1 MEMIC
6 NNYVSSNR
14 KAKSVSPLPDGIM
27 ALLKMVINRS
37 QMINELL
44 ATEVGGGGRNQARYI
59 HSTTFF
65 LSFFFPFSFSG
76 CHPYFCAERFV
87 LANHLLR
94 GLIIQECIYP
104 GCDSVSSE
112 ETIHQK
118 NLLNRCRRLVS
129 CQLGRRFTVSH
140 TLLLPT

>member
-14 KAKSVSPLPDGIM
+14 KAKSVSPLPDGIT

-65 LSFFFPFSFSG
+65 LFPFLVAI
-76 CHPYFCAERFV
+76 HIFV
-87 LANHLLR
+87 QKDLSSQ
-94 GLIIQECIYP
+94 IIY
-104 GCDSVSSE
+104 
-112 ETIHQK
+112 
-118 NLLNRCRRLVS
+118 
-129 CQLGRRFTVSH
+129 
-140 TLLLPT
+140 

>member
-1 MEMIC
+1 MIC

-14 KAKSVSPLPDGIM
+14 KAKSVSPLPDGIT

-44 ATEVGGGGRNQARYI
+44 ATEVGGGGGEIRPDIFIPRL
-59 HSTTFF
+59 SFF
-65 LSFFFPFSFSG
+65 LSFSFSG

-87 LANHLLR
+87 VANHLLR

-118 NLLNRCRRLVS
+118 NLLNRCWRLVS

-140 TLLLPT
+140 TLLLPA